1 MNLSYGK
8 FVASTVIYVYLNI
21 ICWCRCRASEEQ
33 LQQHIKIQEE
43 LTGLLRER
51 GEKNQEIIDLKNK
64 LQEYEKQLSVKEAA
78 YVSYLTRICFCSRWR
93 IRISNLTRLVFFQ
106 YQHVVKCDLTGKID
120 LQFLYLVTDIVI
132 KHHYYQNKLD

>member
-8 FVASTVIYVYLNI
+8 SVASTVIYVDLNI

-78 YVSYLTRICFCSRWR
+78 YVSYVTRICFCSRWQT
-93 IRISNLTRLVFFQ
+93 RISNLP
-106 YQHVVKCDLTGKID
+106 D
-120 LQFLYLVTDIVI
+120 
-132 KHHYYQNKLD
+132 